1 MNALLT
7 IEDIMTRY
15 GTESRKCSR
24 QTASK
29 IVNSLPHFKI
39 GKRLF
44 VYEKDLAQYER
55 DILRYPAVKPGRR
68 NTPEPHLIPR
78 RTA

>member
-7 IEDIMTRY
+7 IEDLCQRYLCGRAKAAQIM
-15 GTESRKCSR
+15 G
-24 QTASK
+24 Q
-29 IVNSLPHFKI
+29 LPHIKV
-39 GKRLF
+39 GKRLL
-44 VYEKDLAQYER
+44 VNERDLAQYER

>member
-7 IEDIMTRY
+7 IEDLCQRYRCGRAKAAQIM
-15 GTESRKCSR
+15 
-24 QTASK
+24 AS
-29 IVNSLPHFKI
+29 VPHIKV
-39 GKRLF
+39 GKRLL
-44 VYEKDLAQYER
+44 VNERDLAQYER

-68 NTPEPHLIPR
+68 NPEPHLIPR

>member
-7 IEDIMTRY
+7 IEDLCARYRCGRAKAAQIM
-15 GTESRKCSR
+15 
-24 QTASK
+24 AS
-29 IVNSLPHFKI
+29 VPHIKV
-39 GKRLF
+39 GKRLL
-44 VYEKDLAQYER
+44 VNERDLAQYER

>member
-7 IEDIMTRY
+7 IEDLCTRY
-15 GTESRKCSR
+15 RCARAKAA
-24 QTASK
+24 QIMNA
-29 IVNSLPHFKI
+29 VPHIKV
-39 GKRLF
+39 GKRLL
-44 VYEKDLAQYER
+44 VNERDLAQYER

-68 NTPEPHLIPR
+68 KEVGPHLIAR